1 MIPPRFTEEV
11 YALFRIV
18 FAVLFIMHGL
28 QKLVGMFG
36 GLGGHPAPVGSQLW
50 VASIIECTT
59 GALILLGLFTR
70 YAAFLAS
77 GLMAVAYFTAHQ
89 PNGGVPLQNMGEP
102 AVMNCFAFLYIAA
115 RGSGRYSLDAMWRR
129 SEPIAAPTA
138 V

>member
-1 MIPPRFTEEV
+1 MIPPRFAEPV

-18 FAVLFIMHGL
+18 FGALFIMHGL
-28 QKLVGMFG
+28 QKMVGMFG
-36 GLGGHPAPVGSQLW
+36 GLGGHAVPLGSMLG

-59 GALILLGLFTR
+59 GTLIVLGLFTR

-102 AVMNCFAFLYIAA
+102 AVMNCFAFLYMAVRGSGPYSVDAA
-115 RGSGRYSLDAMWRR
+115 RGRR
-129 SEPIAAPTA
+129 
-138 V
+138 